1 MSIPYWRIFLYLIH
15 RHSETQLREFL
26 WVSIPTLF
34 SDIEFVAKKF
44 SFFRRFRNL
53 FQVEASCLNCQ
64 VLSWMK
70 TVALAR
76 KFQDWI
82 KEATFVAP
90 DQDPF
95 NTVCIE
101 TATSIVPEALINNRL
116 EHQFMSEINSR
127 TLMENLAGT
136 ACLTNDIMNG
146 WLQAFPSVNFVV
158 GFRSIAIDEKLHTL
172 HLSGRLYLIPLNV
185 RRLSIDIQHLNTVI
199 WLDNSHWVGCAIV
212 GRQVIVYDPL
222 GPEINSARIAQIF
235 DRNLRPFLT
244 NLNNGTVEVL
254 CTKQRDT

>member
-146 WLQAFPSVNFVV
+146 WLQLQLAMHSHQ
-158 GFRSIAIDEKLHTL
+158 SIALLDSVLL
-172 HLSGRLYLIPLNV
+172 QVSGTRIINRHWREAAHFKPQRKLYLIPLNV
-185 RRLSIDIQHLNTVI
+185 RRLSIDFHTQTL
-199 WLDNSHWVGCAIV
+199 
-212 GRQVIVYDPL
+212 
-222 GPEINSARIAQIF
+222 
-235 DRNLRPFLT
+235 
-244 NLNNGTVEVL
+244 
-254 CTKQRDT
+254 